1 MGMTYP
7 PLLQLASQEEY
18 QTQWEIHYCQQPIFT
33 FDEIR
38 VRFRKEDFA
47 HAFYESV
54 RAKAAKD
61 VFSTK
66 RAERLPWIK
75 VALQDSASERF
86 IGWDNTKKRYDH
98 SRRVTIVMG
107 DYVVVIALLSKRS
120 NEARF
125 ITAYVGDSIGRN
137 GRLSTI
143 ELIRSG
149 PLWEPTEIKKPLIC
163 QAGSAEA
170 FIGSTTTGGELP
182 SM

>member
-1 MGMTYP
+1 MTYP
-7 PLLQLASQEEY
+7 PLLQLESKEEY

-54 RAKAAKD
+54 RAKASKD

-66 RAERLPWIK
+66 RAQRLLWIK
-75 VALQDSASERF
+75 VALQDSTSERF
-86 IGWDNTKKRYDH
+86 VGWDNTKKRYDH

-107 DYVVVIALLSKRS
+107 NYVVVIALLSKKI
-120 NEARF
+120 NEAQF
-125 ITAYVGDSIGRN
+125 ITAYVGDSFRRN
-137 GRLSTI
+137 GRPSTI
-143 ELIRSG
+143 DLIRSG
-149 PLWEPTEIKKPLIC
+149 PLWEPTEIKKPLIR

-170 FIGSTTTGGELP
+170 FIGSTTTGGEL
-182 SM
+182 SSE

>member
-1 MGMTYP
+1 MGMIYP
-7 PLLQLASQEEY
+7 SLLQLNSKEEY
-18 QTQWEIHYCQQPIFT
+18 RTQWETHYCKQPIYT

-38 VRFRKEDFA
+38 VWFRKEDFD

-54 RAKAAKD
+54 KTKTSKD
-61 VFSTK
+61 VFSMK
-66 RAERLPWIK
+66 RAERLHWIK
-75 VALQDSASERF
+75 IAIQDSSSERYA
-86 IGWDNTKKRYDH
+86 GWDNKKKRCDH

-107 DYVVVIALLSKRS
+107 NFVVVIALLLKKV

-125 ITAYVGDSIGRN
+125 ITRN
-137 GRLSTI
+137 GRPSTI

-149 PLWEPTEIKKPLIC
+149 PMWSSEQIKKPLIC

-170 FIGSTTTGGELP
+170 LIGSTTTGGELP